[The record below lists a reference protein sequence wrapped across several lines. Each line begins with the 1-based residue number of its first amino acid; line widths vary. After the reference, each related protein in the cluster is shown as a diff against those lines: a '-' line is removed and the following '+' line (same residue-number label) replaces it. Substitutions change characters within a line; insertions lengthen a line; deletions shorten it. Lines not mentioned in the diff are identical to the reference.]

1 MCNNNSLSLNR
12 ESMYKAESKVRE
24 ARNLVKKAKE
34 ENNSELMFKAVE
46 LYSEAIIIYPR
57 IIEAYLSIAYICI
70 EYNKTNEAI
79 HILNKVLEFDSSNKK
94 VNYLLTKAK
103 NIRRNKIVE
112 KYQSNVLEEKIP
124 KIEKITQKE
133 VISVEIKA
141 KIPDK
146 NFNIL
151 TELFD
156 SKHEINSETSS
167 LERKVDVSQLHKK
180 KIEELEKLRQNN
192 SSDVKVKVSSNS
204 SFMRLF
210 GK

>member
-1 MCNNNSLSLNR
+1 MCNSNSLSLNR

-94 VNYLLTKAK
+94 ANYLLTKAK

-141 KIPDK
+141 KIPEK

>member
-94 VNYLLTKAK
+94 ANYLLTKAK

-112 KYQSNVLEEKIP
+112 KYQSNLLEEKIP

-141 KIPDK
+141 KIPEK

-156 SKHEINSETSS
+156 SKNEIDSSTSS

-192 SSDVKVKVSSNS
+192 SGDVKVKVSSNS

>member
-94 VNYLLTKAK
+94 ANYLLIKAK

-112 KYQSNVLEEKIP
+112 KYQSNLLEEKIP

-141 KIPDK
+141 KIPEK

-156 SKHEINSETSS
+156 SKNEIDSSTSS

-192 SSDVKVKVSSNS
+192 SGDVKVKVSSNS